1 MHSPVL
7 NRPTAMHDS
16 HEDTG
21 LERAPLSAELLA
33 YYRERVQRS
42 EGEMADLRQ
51 RIDAIDVGHAA
62 QHAQKWELRQRMEEI
77 SDLQKALSDCHVYL
91 GEERERCARL
101 QAENDELRIQE
112 SEDRRKIQHLLSLV
126 EPVMQ
131 DVTYVRDA
139 PPETMAVHPHAR
151 ATTRSSPAGSSAA
164 GGVAVPSG
172 RGGGSGGGGDGTR
185 VLRTV
190 YLPNEKV
197 DSLLLTIE
205 SLRSQLSAQERLG
218 RERVAALLEDRRL
231 RISEEHARRA
241 AEAERLQRA
250 EAELART
257 QEMLSKYTKD
267 FLHIKHASLQ
277 AHRADVERVE
287 QLRLEADAS
296 KEELEA
302 LHAETSAEVSATKIA
317 AKQSSEQYVALFRRQ
332 VSDTER
338 TMGVLKDQ
346 HNGLQQALAMR
357 VKELEAIVVR
367 LKKQY
372 GQLEHRRSL
381 EVEGF
386 SQELSLLHKQVQRLE
401 LQRYGR
407 RLRLKPEPE
416 NVPPGER
423 HGGVAAKVAKTA
435 RELRQVKAHG
445 AGLEQASI

>member
-1 MHSPVL
+1 M
-7 NRPTAMHDS
+7 
-16 HEDTG
+16 
-21 LERAPLSAELLA
+21 
-33 YYRERVQRS
+33 
-42 EGEMADLRQ
+42 
-51 RIDAIDVGHAA
+51 
-62 QHAQKWELRQRMEEI
+62 
-77 SDLQKALSDCHVYL
+77 
-91 GEERERCARL
+91 
-101 QAENDELRIQE
+101 
-112 SEDRRKIQHLLSLV
+112 
-126 EPVMQ
+126 
-131 DVTYVRDA
+131 
-139 PPETMAVHPHAR
+139 
-151 ATTRSSPAGSSAA
+151 
-164 GGVAVPSG
+164 
-172 RGGGSGGGGDGTR
+172 
-185 VLRTV
+185 LRTV

-357 VKELEAIVVR
+357 VKELDGDRGPPEEAA
-367 LKKQY
+367 Y
-372 GQLEHRRSL
+372 GQARAPPLAGGR
-381 EVEGF
+381 G
-386 SQELSLLHKQVQRLE
+386 LLAGSPSSTSRCS
-401 LQRYGR
+401 
-407 RLRLKPEPE
+407 
-416 NVPPGER
+416 
-423 HGGVAAKVAKTA
+423 ASSSSAT
-435 RELRQVKAHG
+435 G
-445 AGLEQASI
+445 AGCRSPSASRICRPVSATRVSLRRWRRRRESCGR

>member
-1 MHSPVL
+1 
-7 NRPTAMHDS
+7 
-16 HEDTG
+16 
-21 LERAPLSAELLA
+21 
-33 YYRERVQRS
+33 
-42 EGEMADLRQ
+42 MADLRQ

-151 ATTRSSPAGSSAA
+151 ATTRSSPAARPPPVASSSAA
-164 GGVAVPSG
+164 AAE
-172 RGGGSGGGGDGTR
+172 RRRRRRTR

-205 SLRSQLSAQERLG
+205 SLRSQLSAQERLAS
-218 RERVAALLEDRRL
+218 VAALLEDRRL

-241 AEAERLQRA
+241 AEAAVAACGGRA
-250 EAELART
+250 ART

-277 AHRADVERVE
+277 AHRADVERVSSGSRPTHPRRSS
-287 QLRLEADAS
+287 RLCT
-296 KEELEA
+296 
-302 LHAETSAEVSATKIA
+302 ETSAEVSATNRG
-317 AKQSSEQYVALFRRQ
+317 KQSGEQYVALFRRQ

-357 VKELEAIVVR
+357 VK
-367 LKKQY
+367 
-372 GQLEHRRSL
+372 GSRRSW
-381 EVEGF
+381 
-386 SQELSLLHKQVQRLE
+386 S
-401 LQRYGR
+401 
-407 RLRLKPEPE
+407 
-416 NVPPGER
+416 
-423 HGGVAAKVAKTA
+423 A
-435 RELRQVKAHG
+435 
-445 AGLEQASI
+445 